1 MFCVS
6 TCASCHSKWVADP
19 PVDISDYYPDN
30 YYSYSTA
37 ARAESRLVSLLRKL
51 TKTYLAR
58 ISVSRSSARMNKLL
72 PALFNVDAYLAA
84 NGSRL
89 GASVLDVGCGAG
101 QALDIYQSAGW
112 ETHGIEI
119 DADAAARAR
128 SRGHKV
134 AVGEVAGTSL
144 PQGRY
149 DVVRAT
155 HVVEHTAEPLRT
167 VRQLV
172 SSVAPGG
179 TLFIEIPNLRSVMG
193 WAAGDYF
200 WHLDPPRHLAIPSR
214 SALLG
219 ELESSAIASL
229 QVSTRTFGT
238 GLARSV
244 WLWWT
249 WREGKSG
256 WYTSDRA
263 PWPMRAIA
271 FALSPVALIADL
283 FRVGDTLRVL
293 VVMDPAAM
301 SPAEILTVA

>member
-1 MFCVS
+1 M
-6 TCASCHSKWVADP
+6 
-19 PVDISDYYPDN
+19 
-30 YYSYSTA
+30 
-37 ARAESRLVSLLRKL
+37 
-51 TKTYLAR
+51 
-58 ISVSRSSARMNKLL
+58 
-72 PALFNVDAYLAA
+72 
-84 NGSRL
+84 
-89 GASVLDVGCGAG
+89 
-101 QALDIYQSAGW
+101 
-112 ETHGIEI
+112 
-119 DADAAARAR
+119 
-128 SRGHKV
+128 
-134 AVGEVAGTSL
+134 
-144 PQGRY
+144 
-149 DVVRAT
+149 VRAT

-219 ELESSAIASL
+219 ESESSAIASL
-229 QVSTRTFGT
+229 QVSTRTLRGT